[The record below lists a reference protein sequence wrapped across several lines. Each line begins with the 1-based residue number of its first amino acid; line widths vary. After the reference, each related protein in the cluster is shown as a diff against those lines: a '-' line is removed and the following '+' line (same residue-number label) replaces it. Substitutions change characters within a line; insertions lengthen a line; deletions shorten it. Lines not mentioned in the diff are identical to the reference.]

1 MSSVITRFAPSPT
14 GFLHIGGAR
23 TALFNWLY
31 AKRFGGTFLLRIEDT
46 DRERSTQAAVD
57 AILDGLKWLGLNW
70 DGEAI
75 SQFQR
80 AERHREVAEQLLG
93 SGGAYRC
100 YASVAELE
108 QMREKARLEGKPMRY
123 DGRWRDRDPAE
134 APPGVKPVI
143 RLRAQQD
150 GETIIDD
157 KVQGKVVFANKD
169 LDDLVLLRSDG
180 NPTYMLA
187 VVVDDHDMGVTHI
200 IRGDDHLTN
209 AARQTQIY
217 QALGWDVP
225 IMAHIPLIHGPDGAK
240 LSKRHGALGVDAYRA
255 MGYLPVAL
263 RNYLARL
270 GWSHGDKEFF
280 STEELIAAFD
290 LGAIGRSPS
299 RFDFAKLE
307 NVNGHYMRAA
317 GDDELFKA
325 LIDALPY
332 LARRTRGHGETR
344 RAEAGPASRRDSGLE
359 GARQD
364 AGRIA
369 GRRWIPVRGTT
380 AEDGCEGRGNSRPR
394 GAAPS
399 QKPAAAPD
407 RTHRVDGG
415 RLGGCRARLRRRRR
429 RETRDRR
436 ATLARRPHRPLD
448 LAGHLRRAHGARA
461 RREPRADL
469 GSGRDWTKDSTGT
482 ARGERAAYRPLV
494 VIRGTICCGGNVASA
509 SFGTAARAG
518 PRPPDVVESAR
529 PRWARSPSGPFAV
542 ERCCTCVANSG
553 STECCWLARRPW
565 R

>member
-1 MSSVITRFAPSPT
+1 MSTVITRFAPSPT

-57 AILDGLKWLGLNW
+57 AILDGLKWLGLDW

-100 YASVAELE
+100 YASVGELE

-134 APPGVKPVI
+134 APAGVKPVI
-143 RLRAQQD
+143 RLRASQE

-217 QALGWDVP
+217 QALGWNVP

-255 MGYLPVAL
+255 LGYLPVAL

-270 GWSHGDKEFF
+270 GWSHGDQEIF
-280 STEELIAAFD
+280 STEEMIAAFD
-290 LGAIGRSPS
+290 LPQIGRSPA

-307 NVNGHYMRAA
+307 SLNGHYIRQSADADLLAAIDQLLPHIAGGGELAAKLTPELRRQWLAAMPSLKERAKTLLDLIDGAKFLLADRPLPLDDKAAALLTPDAKTLLADIGAELAVVQPWTPETTEQAVRTFAERKGAKLGAIAQPLRAA
-317 GDDELFKA
+317 LTGRTTSPGIFEVLAVLGKA
-325 LIDALPY
+325 ES
-332 LARRTRGHGETR
+332 LARIADQT
-344 RAEAGPASRRDSGLE
+344 
-359 GARQD
+359 GAQ
-364 AGRIA
+364 
-369 GRRWIPVRGTT
+369 
-380 AEDGCEGRGNSRPR
+380 
-394 GAAPS
+394 
-399 QKPAAAPD
+399 
-407 RTHRVDGG
+407 
-415 RLGGCRARLRRRRR
+415 
-429 RETRDRR
+429 
-436 ATLARRPHRPLD
+436 
-448 LAGHLRRAHGARA
+448 
-461 RREPRADL
+461 
-469 GSGRDWTKDSTGT
+469 
-482 ARGERAAYRPLV
+482 
-494 VIRGTICCGGNVASA
+494 SA
-509 SFGTAARAG
+509 
-518 PRPPDVVESAR
+518 
-529 PRWARSPSGPFAV
+529 
-542 ERCCTCVANSG
+542 
-553 STECCWLARRPW
+553 
-565 R
+565 